1 MPVYRSEHSLL
12 GVLNHTKTPGGARRL
27 RSNILEPLVDVDTI
41 NIRLDSIQELLQ
53 DEELFFGLKNGQGQG
68 QSVFVTHHSLCMLS
82 TRACVSVNMCFLAL
96 FSNWSFPGH
105 WPAAFCSCPN
115 SKAGNSTYRILLSV
129 ILTDVF
135 HCHRLSSHHVNSF
148 CVLKCWTN

>member
-1 MPVYRSEHSLL
+1 MHAVYRSEHSLL

-53 DEELFFGLKNGQGQG
+53 DEELFFGLKNGQEQG
-68 QSVFVTHHSLCMLS
+68 QSVFLTHHSSCMLS

-105 WPAAFCSCPN
+105 
-115 SKAGNSTYRILLSV
+115 
-129 ILTDVF
+129 
-135 HCHRLSSHHVNSF
+135 
-148 CVLKCWTN
+148 